1 MILKTTSKISKCL
14 GSHERKENKSEDSKG
29 TTERTS
35 RGGTFTQKRPQNKK
49 EKGTENLFEEIMAE
63 SFPNLAKEPD
73 NQVQE
78 APSPKQDVP
87 KETRTKTHN

>member
-1 MILKTTSKISKCL
+1 
-14 GSHERKENKSEDSKG
+14 
-29 TTERTS
+29 
-35 RGGTFTQKRPQNKK
+35 
-49 EKGTENLFEEIMAE
+49 MAE